1 MIQVVATL
9 VTKPGLRTE
18 VLNVF
23 QETAPAVRAE
33 SGCIEYAAFVDL
45 AGGFG
50 AAQTLYGDD
59 TFVVIEKWSDADAL
73 RAHARAPHMVGLVA
87 KLKGRIASQ
96 TIRILTAV

>member
-9 VTKPGLRTE
+9 VAKPGLRTE
-18 VLNVF
+18 VLNIF
-23 QETAPAVRAE
+23 QETARAVREE

-45 AGGFG
+45 AGFG
-50 AAQTLYGDD
+50 PTQTLCGDD

-73 RAHARAPHMVGLVA
+73 ITHARAPHIAVTA

-96 TIRILTAV
+96 TIHILTAV

>member
-1 MIQVVATL
+1 MLQHLLQNRVF
-9 VTKPGLRTE
+9 GLR

-45 AGGFG
+45 AGFG

-73 RAHARAPHMVGLVA
+73 RAHARAPHMVALVA

-96 TIRILTAV
+96 TIHILTAV

>member
-1 MIQVVATL
+1 LLQHLLQNRVF
-9 VTKPGLRTE
+9 GLR

-45 AGGFG
+45 AGFG

-96 TIRILTAV
+96 TIRIVTAV

>member
-45 AGGFG
+45 AGFG
-50 AAQTLYGDD
+50 PAQTLYGDN

-73 RAHARAPHMVGLVA
+73 RAHARAPHMIALVA

-96 TIRILTAV
+96 TIHILTAV

>member
-1 MIQVVATL
+1 MEQSLQKIGAV
-9 VTKPGLRTE
+9 
-18 VLNVF
+18 NV

-45 AGGFG
+45 AGFG
-50 AAQTLYGDD
+50 PAQTLYGDD

-87 KLKGRIASQ
+87 KLKGRIAGQ